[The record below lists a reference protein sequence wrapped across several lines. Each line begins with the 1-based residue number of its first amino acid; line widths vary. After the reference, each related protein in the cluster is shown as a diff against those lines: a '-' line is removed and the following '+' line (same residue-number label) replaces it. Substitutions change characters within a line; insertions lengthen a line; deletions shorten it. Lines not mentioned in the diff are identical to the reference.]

1 MRPALPHL
9 ESVNLVGKTL
19 VYYEIL
25 ESLGDGGTRGGRR
38 PAFISMDE
46 HQNRDVARFH
56 CIEN

>member
-25 ESLGDGGTRGGRR
+25 ESLGDGGTRGGAPRMR
-38 PAFISMDE
+38 IAWKWFDE
-46 HQNRDVARFH
+46 VARRAPV
-56 CIEN
+56 EW